1 MGGKRNG
8 QAQERTFKRPFCETF
23 ADVKQFIGQGL
34 KGYVAMSNPL
44 PFIIPALIIVA
55 LLLVISIS
63 LGDK

>member
-1 MGGKRNG
+1 
-8 QAQERTFKRPFCETF
+8 
-23 ADVKQFIGQGL
+23 
-34 KGYVAMSNPL
+34 MSNPL